1 MFLMNDTTNILS
13 YLYDKTQRE
22 KPMPTKKN
30 TKAIISQT
38 FLMVPRKIA

>member
-1 MFLMNDTTNILS
+1 MFLMNDTKNILS

-30 TKAIISQT
+30 TKAISQT